1 LSSITVERLSIAIYG
16 YPSTYVCGEYCEQ
29 KKITKWSIENN
40 KKSFSDSYP
49 YYRLII
55 SIILLP
61 ILIPIELVNK
71 SSLKLVI
78 LKSLPSS
85 TVEMMS
91 KNFEAKTKSAG
102 LAGKHIN
109 FEESRNWFQFV
120 CFYCFYNYENAA
132 HRLYN
137 YLTIYGFMRNMCLI
151 FNLITWVLFL
161 HSFSVCKDPHG
172 YYTICVDNYFITL
185 SFLALLLSATLFF
198 AFMKFYR
205 RYTEEAI
212 LAFATVDDNPKI

>member
-1 LSSITVERLSIAIYG
+1 
-16 YPSTYVCGEYCEQ
+16 
-29 KKITKWSIENN
+29 
-40 KKSFSDSYP
+40 
-49 YYRLII
+49 
-55 SIILLP
+55 
-61 ILIPIELVNK
+61 
-71 SSLKLVI
+71 
-78 LKSLPSS
+78 
-85 TVEMMS
+85 
-91 KNFEAKTKSAG
+91 
-102 LAGKHIN
+102 
-109 FEESRNWFQFV
+109 
-120 CFYCFYNYENAA
+120 
-132 HRLYN
+132 
-137 YLTIYGFMRNMCLI
+137 MRNMCLI